1 MKELFVLAWHSF
13 DNTEQFHKALK
24 GAVVASFNNLDEA
37 KKRMHKDFE
46 QHIANYLEE
55 ADVTDRVE
63 ELHNLSA
70 TYKTDDGYILS
81 YYIESVEE
89 S

>member
-55 ADVTDRVE
+55 ADVTDPVE

>member
-46 QHIANYLEE
+46 QHIAN
-55 ADVTDRVE
+55 
-63 ELHNLSA
+63 
-70 TYKTDDGYILS
+70 
-81 YYIESVEE
+81 
-89 S
+89 

>member
-1 MKELFVLAWHSF
+1 MYVLAWHSF
-13 DNTEQFHKALK
+13 DTNEPFNKALK
-24 GAVVASFNNLDEA
+24 GAVVASFSNLGKA
-37 KKRMHKDFE
+37 KQRMRKDFK
-46 QHIANYLEE
+46 QHTANYLKE
-55 ADVTDRVE
+55 ADVTDPVE

>member
-1 MKELFVLAWHSF
+1 MYVLVWHSF
-13 DNTEQFHKALK
+13 DTNEPFNKALK
-24 GAVVASFNNLDEA
+24 GAVVASFNNLDKA
-37 KKRMHKDFE
+37 KERMRKDFK

-55 ADVTDRVE
+55 ADVTDPVE

-70 TYKTDDGYILS
+70 TFKTDDGYILY

>member
-1 MKELFVLAWHSF
+1 MYVLAWHSF
-13 DNTEQFHKALK
+13 DKAK
-24 GAVVASFNNLDEA
+24 Q
-37 KKRMHKDFE
+37 RMRKDFK
-46 QHIANYLEE
+46 QHTANYLKE
-55 ADVTDRVE
+55 ADVTDPVE

>member
-1 MKELFVLAWHSF
+1 MYVLAWHSF
-13 DNTEQFHKALK
+13 DTNEPFNKALK
-24 GAVVASFNNLDEA
+24 GAVVASFNNLDKA
-37 KKRMHKDFE
+37 KERMRKDFK
-46 QHIANYLEE
+46 QQIVNYLEE
-55 ADVTDRVE
+55 ADVTDPVE

-70 TYKTDDGYILS
+70 AFKTDDGYILY

>member
-1 MKELFVLAWHSF
+1 MYVLAWHSF
-13 DNTEQFHKALK
+13 DTNERFNKALK
-24 GAVVASFNNLDEA
+24 GAVVASFNNLDKA
-37 KKRMHKDFE
+37 KERMCKDFK
-46 QHIANYLEE
+46 QQIVNYLEE
-55 ADVTDRVE
+55 ADVTDPVE

-70 TYKTDDGYILS
+70 TFKTDDGYILY